1 MIQLNR
7 HCPAILMRK
16 LRRWFEPDLDQQR
29 VARTFEW
36 AIPGESRSQVSKLR
50 S

>member
-36 AIPGESRSQVSKLR
+36 AIPVNPGVRPLSC
-50 S
+50 